1 MNRKFKVTIIILIV
15 VLVLFSRFAFLDLR
29 VLHHDEGV
37 NYFFAEKILRGD
49 GFQYDP
55 GNYHGPLYFYLIF
68 ASFFVFGIGE
78 FALRF
83 PAAAFGM
90 GIALFPLI
98 FRIGR
103 KRERIVTSVF
113 LLLSPSLMY
122 YSRYSIHEIVFAFF
136 SLVCVYSLSLIIER
150 RELTKLPV
158 FALALAGIFV
168 LKETAIIMLFVLF
181 VIIVVNW
188 KNVSGIRFKNSY
200 REIGLSIFLFV
211 GAYVLFFTSFFTN
224 LGGLGDSFRAFTPWI
239 DRGLHEVGH
248 DKPFYYYLGLMLQY
262 EWPILLFA
270 LISIWGFRRFKD
282 RIFYINLVIWFA
294 LIFLIYSFISYKTPW
309 LVVNMVVPM
318 CFLAGM
324 GFERI
329 RGRWKWILFG
339 IGILYLA
346 CFSVYV
352 NFVNTG
358 GEDNRFAYVH
368 TDREILNMAGKID
381 SIYGMGDK
389 ILIVSSENEYWP
401 LPFYLRG
408 KEILYLPEE
417 DLEGYSEV
425 GDYGIVILRD
435 RMFKEGD
442 WQGYEHENY
451 RLREG
456 VNFVVVWRE

>member
-224 LGGLGDSFRAFTPWI
+224 LGGLGDSFRAFTP
-239 DRGLHEVGH
+239 
-248 DKPFYYYLGLMLQY
+248 
-262 EWPILLFA
+262 
-270 LISIWGFRRFKD
+270 
-282 RIFYINLVIWFA
+282 
-294 LIFLIYSFISYKTPW
+294 
-309 LVVNMVVPM
+309 
-318 CFLAGM
+318 
-324 GFERI
+324 
-329 RGRWKWILFG
+329 
-339 IGILYLA
+339 
-346 CFSVYV
+346 
-352 NFVNTG
+352 
-358 GEDNRFAYVH
+358 
-368 TDREILNMAGKID
+368 
-381 SIYGMGDK
+381 
-389 ILIVSSENEYWP
+389 
-401 LPFYLRG
+401 
-408 KEILYLPEE
+408 
-417 DLEGYSEV
+417 
-425 GDYGIVILRD
+425 
-435 RMFKEGD
+435 
-442 WQGYEHENY
+442 
-451 RLREG
+451 
-456 VNFVVVWRE
+456 